1 MKAVQTGVF
10 GFLAVGVSVMAVAAQ
25 ATLSTGKIT
34 QDSVGAVRIGM
45 SVAAVRKAVAPLVLE
60 RSSDGEGV
68 ALIGVKRGRDTV
80 MTLYAGE
87 EDRDAKIDENAK
99 IEQIWVWDKNYR
111 TDGGVSPGMTLA
123 SAEKIYGKVKKIT
136 MSEIESRE
144 FAEFTNHPEG
154 IEFRLLGKGGD
165 AGVYPSGTN
174 ETNVYSPNAYIFSIN
189 VTRWKAVQTVDEGAA
204 HVGFSSSYTALDTGC
219 TEHGGNEGGHV
230 SHFCPGPAGYQIH
243 YFDSAMTLEFNAQ
256 NEDEEF
262 NVRLASQGLD
272 YDLRTRKVEWRM
284 ADGRPFAAIIRIDRT
299 TGADPGQ
306 FLVVKGLK
314 GFEFIDGQ
322 VNAQLAGA
330 NEAARRLADEAFRGK
345 AEAEDDFQQMDIA
358 ELNKR
363 LDGGRASDDP
373 FGIISVL
380 VGSFEDMLTR
390 SVEVRADSVEAA
402 EMLTVVVTDDGYADD
417 SVRGAQYRFRLR
429 KDAKGNWRVTAAS
442 QGWRCH
448 PGRGS
453 QEFSAKPCI

>member
-1 MKAVQTGVF
+1 MKKLILGAMFTVALSVF
-10 GFLAVGVSVMAVAAQ
+10 AVAQKGAGVNSITSDSAGNVRLGMTVAQ
-25 ATLSTGKIT
+25 A
-34 QDSVGAVRIGM
+34 
-45 SVAAVRKAVAPLVLE
+45 RKAVAPLVLE

-111 TDGGVSPGMTLA
+111 TDRGVSPGMTLA

-144 FAEFTNHPEG
+144 FAEFTNHPSG

-165 AGVYPSGTN
+165 AGVYPSGSN
-174 ETNVYSPNAYIFSIN
+174 ETTAYSSNAYIFSIN
-189 VTRWKAVQTVDEGAA
+189 VTRWKAANTVDEGAA
-204 HVGFSSSYTALDTGC
+204 PAGFSSSYTALDTGC

-243 YFDSAMTLEFNAQ
+243 YFDSATTLEFNAQ

-272 YDLRTRKVEWRM
+272 YDLSTRKVEWRL

-330 NEAARRLADEAFRGK
+330 NEAARTLADEAFRGK
-345 AEAEDDFQQMDIA
+345 AEAEDDFQQMDVA

-373 FGIISVL
+373 LGVISVL

-429 KDAKGNWRVTAAS
+429 KDAEGNWRVTAAS
-442 QGWRCH
+442 RGWRCQ